1 MNCVARLVLGVCIRL
16 QMFHQNKMDKC
27 MHVNDIHSENY
38 FKRAIVVE
46 NQSKY
51 KPNIVSVINE
61 CQTFKSNICNDIML

>member
-1 MNCVARLVLGVCIRL
+1 
-16 QMFHQNKMDKC
+16 